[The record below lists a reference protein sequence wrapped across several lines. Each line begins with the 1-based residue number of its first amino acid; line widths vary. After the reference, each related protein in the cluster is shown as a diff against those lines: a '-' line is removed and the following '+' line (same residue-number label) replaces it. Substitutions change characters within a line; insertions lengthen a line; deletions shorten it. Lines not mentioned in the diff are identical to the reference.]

1 MGKPNPAKLAN
12 FPEIEVFVMV
22 ADPQGLL
29 LDSKDYLAPIITPYE
44 AWLAF
49 TGQSLQL
56 PTYRLDPAPLFAS
69 SSDSQGA
76 GGVQKGAGAACS
88 STSSG
93 MAAFGGNI
101 IEDEEEEEDEQV
113 VTGLTVGVS
122 SMSLAVKGGS
132 SMAAPGQQGGQ
143 LVAAKTAAEYLTKQ
157 RTWQGVDTPAT
168 GAELKQ
174 AGPAVAGR
182 SGRAAGYV
190 DEPQSAGP
198 SG

>member
-29 LDSKDYLAPIITPYE
+29 LDSKDYLSPIITPYE

-56 PTYRLDPAPLFAS
+56 PAYRLDPTPLFETW
-69 SSDSQGA
+69 SDSQGGS
-76 GGVQKGAGAACS
+76 GGQHGAGAKCS
-88 STSSG
+88 SSSG
-93 MAAFGGNI
+93 RAAFGGNI
-101 IEDEEEEEDEQV
+101 IGDEEEEDGEALS
-113 VTGLTVGVS
+113 GLTVGVS
-122 SMSLAVKGGS
+122 SLALAVKGGS

-143 LVAAKTAAEYLTKQ
+143 MVAAKTAAEYLTKH
-157 RTWQGVDTPAT
+157 RTFQGVDTPAT

-182 SGRAAGYV
+182 SGRAAGYA
-190 DEPQSAGP
+190 DEPQAAGP